1 MIRARGS
8 RGNNFRLIA
17 RGVHT
22 RRPAK
27 APSFQRLVHLQKNT
41 LAIHLALWG
50 TPLHLDM
57 RRVHQQRNLAKL
69 ENANIHSNR

>member
-1 MIRARGS
+1 
-8 RGNNFRLIA
+8 
-17 RGVHT
+17 
-22 RRPAK
+22 
-27 APSFQRLVHLQKNT
+27 VHLQKKT
-41 LAIHLALWG
+41 LAIRLALWG